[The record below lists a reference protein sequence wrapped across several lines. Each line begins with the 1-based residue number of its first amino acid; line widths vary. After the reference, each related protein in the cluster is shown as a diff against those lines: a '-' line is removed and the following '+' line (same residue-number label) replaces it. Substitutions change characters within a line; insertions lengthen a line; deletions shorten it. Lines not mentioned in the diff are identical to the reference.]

1 MDYNCSDKIYF
12 SKKEDP
18 LIISDDIENSEQ
30 ALLNNAIVNDKML
43 FNKTDALKL
52 ELEIGNQQI
61 DKAISKQMLQELTQE
76 EVSFYLLV

>member
-18 LIISDDIENSEQ
+18 LIISDDIVNSEQ
-30 ALLNNAIVNDKML
+30 ALLNNSIVNEKKL

-52 ELEIGNQQI
+52 EKFLQSESSLERREKKMPNPQRI
-61 DKAISKQMLQELTQE
+61 L
-76 EVSFYLLV
+76 Y